1 VERQWDVDVA
11 GGPIRV
17 TENGSGPPV
26 LLLHGGPGLSDYT
39 FTLAPELED
48 GYRVVRFQQRG
59 LAPSTTEGPF
69 DVERHIADAL
79 AVLDALDIARACVV
93 GSSWGGHLALHLVAG
108 HEERFSG
115 LVPVDPLGAVGD
127 GGEADLGRLLGE
139 RVPAEL
145 AAQAAA
151 IDELAMAGGGSAE
164 DALRGLAL
172 VWPAYFA
179 TPDTAPPMSV
189 TGISLE
195 CYARTWD
202 SIHDHL
208 ARRTLQERLP
218 SVRLPAVFVLGA
230 QSPIPPEHGE
240 ATAALIPGARC
251 QIEPDCGH
259 FVWLERP
266 GAVRTAVDAV
276 HAQI

>member
-1 VERQWDVDVA
+1 MGRELDVA
-11 GGPIRV
+11 VGGGHVRV
-17 TENGSGPPV
+17 SESGSGPPV

-39 FTLAPELED
+39 FTLVPELED
-48 GYRVVRFQQRG
+48 GYRVIRFQQRG

-69 DVERHIADAL
+69 EVERHMADAL
-79 AVLDALDIARACVV
+79 AVLDALDIERACVV
-93 GSSWGGHLALHLVAG
+93 GSSWGGHLAMHLVVG

-127 GGEADLGRLLGE
+127 GGEADLGGILSE
-139 RVPAEL
+139 RIPAEL
-145 AAQAAA
+145 AAQAAE
-151 IDELAMAGGGSAE
+151 IDEKAMAGQGTAA
-164 DALRGLAL
+164 DALKGLSL

-179 TPDTAPPMSV
+179 SPVAASPMSV

-195 CYARTWD
+195 CYALTWD

-208 ARRTLQERLP
+208 ARRTLENRLP

-240 ATAALIPGARC
+240 ASAALIPGASCR
-251 QIEPDCGH
+251 IEQDCGQ

-266 GAVRTAVDAV
+266 GAVRAAVDEVQARS
-276 HAQI
+276 